1 MMLGIV
7 VIALTNKK
15 LLPER
20 QPADPPSLDTR
31 DYQLAMRVR
40 NDAPFVGKTVEAADL
55 RHLPGV
61 YLTRIETRGKRHLA
75 PGPEETVLEGDLLW
89 FTGVLDSV
97 RDLRNIRGLEMLDGQ
112 ARKVQGLIKSE
123 LWLKP
128 WCHGIQ
134 NSMGNLCVTSDSG
147 LDSTRPSLRC
157 VEVAF
162 RLKEKLGT

>member
-1 MMLGIV
+1 
-7 VIALTNKK
+7 
-15 LLPER
+15 
-20 QPADPPSLDTR
+20 
-31 DYQLAMRVR
+31 MRVR

-61 YLTRIETRGKRHLA
+61 YLTRIEREGRDIPA

-112 ARKVQGLIKSE
+112 ARKVQGIINSE

-128 WCHGIQ
+128 SCHGIQ
-134 NSMGNLCVTSDSG
+134 NSMENLCVTSGSG
-147 LDSTRPSLRC
+147 LDSTRPSSRC

-162 RLKEKLGT
+162 LSKEKLAT